1 MIDPDKMFIYLDEYL
16 MDHPVSALY
25 QKFAAEVRQRHGL
38 SSIYIRNAGSFGAL
52 FCMMPGLD

>member
-1 MIDPDKMFIYLDEYL
+1 MFIYLDEYL
-16 MDHPVSALY
+16 MDHPVAALY
-25 QKFAAEVRQRHGL
+25 QKFAVEVRQRHGM